1 MNVTE
6 ERMILTMIKG
16 VNRQVVEITQTDCEY
31 FERILFL
38 VKPEFS
44 AVSEGKLRERASQ
57 MSSAGKPPATR
68 MRRKVSSVL
77 SLSVAALS
85 GAAVCLLVQLIF
97 QLV

>member
-1 MNVTE
+1 
-6 ERMILTMIKG
+6 MILTMIKG

>member
-1 MNVTE
+1 MKGW
-6 ERMILTMIKG
+6 ILPMIKG

-68 MRRKVSSVL
+68 VRRRVRNVL
-77 SLSVAALS
+77 SLLGSALA
-85 GAAVCLLVQLIF
+85 GAGVCALTMFLLHAV
-97 QLV
+97 

>member
-1 MNVTE
+1 
-6 ERMILTMIKG
+6 MIFSVIKG

-68 MRRKVSSVL
+68 VRRRVRNVL
-77 SLSVAALS
+77 SMIGAALT
-85 GAAVCLLVQLIF
+85 GAAVCALVQF
-97 QLV
+97 LVQQF

>member
-1 MNVTE
+1 MKGWFFA
-6 ERMILTMIKG
+6 MIKG

-44 AVSEGKLRERASQ
+44 TVSEGKLRERASQ

-68 MRRKVSSVL
+68 QRRRVRNVL
-77 SLSVAALS
+77 SLVGAALT
-85 GAAVCLLVQLIF
+85 GAGVCALVMLLAQSV
-97 QLV
+97 

>member
-1 MNVTE
+1 
-6 ERMILTMIKG
+6 MILIMIKG

-44 AVSEGKLRERASQ
+44 TVSEGKLRERASL

-68 MRRKVSSVL
+68 VRRRMRNILTVIGS
-77 SLSVAALS
+77 ACA
-85 GAAVCLLVQLIF
+85 GAAVCALVQMLF
-97 QLV
+97 QTV

>member
-1 MNVTE
+1 
-6 ERMILTMIKG
+6 MIKG

-68 MRRKVSSVL
+68 VRRRARNVL
-77 SLSVAALS
+77 SMIGAALA
-85 GAAVCLLVQLIF
+85 GAGVCALVMLLLQSI
-97 QLV
+97 

>member
-1 MNVTE
+1 MKGW
-6 ERMILTMIKG
+6 IFAMIKG

-44 AVSEGKLRERASQ
+44 TVSEGKLRERASQ

-68 MRRKVSSVL
+68 VRRQVRNIL
-77 SLSVAALS
+77 SMIGAALA
-85 GAAVCLLVQLIF
+85 GAAVCALVQLLVQQI
-97 QLV
+97 